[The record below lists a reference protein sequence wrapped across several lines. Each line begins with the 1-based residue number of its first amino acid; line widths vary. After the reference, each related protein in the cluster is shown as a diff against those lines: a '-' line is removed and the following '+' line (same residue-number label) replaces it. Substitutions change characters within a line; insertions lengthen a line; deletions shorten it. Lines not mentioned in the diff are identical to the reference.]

1 VTGPSNSLAAML
13 PDYDRKTLFL
23 VDWARRLFSGVKQAA
38 ATLREE
44 IRRMFGGRPPVR
56 PA

>member
-1 VTGPSNSLAAML
+1 ML

-38 ATLREE
+38 ATLRDE
-44 IRRMFGGRPPVR
+44 IRRLSGGGPPVR